1 MSLVDHDSWDI
12 EYEGCERLRHQILV
26 LLNQRRQLGGTAAA
40 PEYVRLSS
48 SIEASLEQLRKDVS
62 HLKVALDNDILWEL
76 CPAEELQRRRINYDK
91 LASQLREADA
101 NYTTSTRA
109 DQLPASSSSVWQGA
123 SVAAPGRPQDVAT
136 LRQQQEAILEHQNR
150 GLEVL
155 SATISRQRNL
165 ATQLGD
171 EVEDQNNILD
181 NLANTMDRVE
191 LGVQRETRSIS
202 QVNRRDSTW
211 GYWLV
216 IVSLF
221 VAIIVVILL

>member
-12 EYEGCERLRHQILV
+12 EFEGCERLRHQILV
-26 LLNQRRQLGGTAAA
+26 LLNQRRQLDGTAAA
-40 PEYVRLSS
+40 PEYVRLTS

-76 CPAEELQRRRINYDK
+76 RPAEELQRRRINYDK

-101 NYTTSTRA
+101 KFTSSTRA
-109 DQLPASSSSVWQGA
+109 DQLPASSSSVWQNA
-123 SVAAPGRPQDVAT
+123 AAAAPGRPQDVVG

-165 ATQLGD
+165 ATQLGN

-191 LGVQRETRSIS
+191 TGVQRETHSIS
-202 QVNRRDSTW
+202 QVNRRDTTW
-211 GYWLV
+211 GYWLL
-216 IVSLF
+216 IIALF
-221 VAIIVVILL
+221 VAIIVVVLL